1 MSHLNRTL
9 YTSLKKNIPYNLPEP
24 QLKPLTPLTPL
35 TSLNSNICSNLLKEL
50 KLCIKKCDDIKKC
63 NGIMRRYNNCVKS
76 YYTSMD

>member
-9 YTSLKKNIPYNLPEP
+9 YTSIKKNIPYNLPE
-24 QLKPLTPLTPL
+24 TPLKPL